1 MIHKITQENPPLTL
15 DECKEIF
22 PQIRELEKR
31 DDKLSQLKYN
41 GLVAKV
47 ILSVEGMIKTTAFK
61 YANDDNTKINDFM
74 SFGRE
79 GAFRALQNY
88 DPENKY
94 QAKYSSYAKDYITG
108 AIKKHIC
115 DESRVGY
122 EEVTNWKIYLDM
134 ANHIANIS
142 YAFTCREKRLPTY
155 KELAGIMR
163 VSPST
168 LIACIKMVDSH
179 VKSIN
184 APIKG
189 DENEKEWQSK
199 IPSNALDPYEET
211 ILQDRREKLQKVYEN
226 LSTRELNTLSMRFGL
241 SDCYQISFNNT
252 VNTYKMPA
260 QKFESLK
267 EELFKQTEGDPD
279 TVFSIAGFFESN
291 RAIYVKPNDDQKK
304 SLGIGKN

>member
-1 MIHKITQENPPLTL
+1 MIHKITEENPPLTL
-15 DECKEIF
+15 DECKKIF
-22 PQIRELEKR
+22 PQIRELEKH

-47 ILSVEGMIKTTAFK
+47 ILSVEGMIKTTALK
-61 YANDDNTKINDFM
+61 YANDDNTKLNDFM

-88 DPENKY
+88 DPENQY
-94 QAKYSSYAKDYITG
+94 QAKYSSYAKDYIEG
-108 AIKKHIC
+108 VIKKHIR

-122 EEVTNWKIYLDM
+122 EKVTNWKIYLDM

-142 YAFTCREKRLPTY
+142 YAFNCREKRLPTY

-163 VSPST
+163 ISPST

-179 VKSIN
+179 VKSIH
-184 APIKG
+184 APIKEG
-189 DENEKEWQSK
+189 EDEKEWQSK
-199 IPSNALDPYEET
+199 IPSNALDPYEEA
-211 ILQDRREKLQKVYEN
+211 ILHDRREKLQKVYEN

-252 VNTYKMPA
+252 VNTYKIPA
-260 QKFESLK
+260 EKWEVIK
-267 EELFKQTEGDPD
+267 EELIENAEGDSA
-279 TVFSIAGFFESN
+279 FSIKGFFESN
-291 RAIYVKPNDDQKK
+291 RAVCCKPSDDQKK